1 MEDKIKIDSVGTG
14 SWHVGN
20 PPDTRSQEFA
30 GQRGYDISNQRSRLI
45 NNLDVIE
52 SDYLLAMDTDN
63 ILTLQKLIPEEMQNK
78 LFRFLEFAPHL
89 NQLDVPD
96 PYYSSPDGFDLV
108 LDLIEDASEGL
119 LMHIKNNDL

>member
-1 MEDKIKIDSVGTG
+1 MGTG

-108 LDLIEDASEGL
+108 LDLIEDASKGL